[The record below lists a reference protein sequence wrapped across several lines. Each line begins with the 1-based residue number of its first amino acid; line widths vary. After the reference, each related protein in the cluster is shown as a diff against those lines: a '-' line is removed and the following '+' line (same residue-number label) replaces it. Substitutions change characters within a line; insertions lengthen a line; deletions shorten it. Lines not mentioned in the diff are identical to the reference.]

1 MATINGTSVG
11 GMTLVADYSYTQNT
25 SANTSTVA
33 VTLKLINHYALY
45 ATAISGSYI
54 SVGGSKTNYTK
65 SISYGGSTTT
75 STTLATKT
83 VTVTHNSNG
92 TATCN
97 IAGTF
102 VMNGT
107 YRGYSVGTMSVN
119 QTITLPTIPRSSS
132 LTVPTTINTGGTLS
146 GTVTPS
152 SSAFNHKVY
161 LKTGST
167 TRSTISLAAGTKT
180 FSDVIEHSW
189 FPSSTSGTLT
199 VVLETYNGTTLVAT
213 TSKSVTANVP
223 ASIVPTINTFTTTV
237 VDGKGGY
244 YVQGKSKVK
253 LTATASAGSG
263 SGIKSYTFSGNNL
276 SYSGTTA
283 NATSAVLQYSGY
295 AQYTVTVTDN
305 RGRTASK
312 GLSIQVQPYA
322 APTISSISVQRC
334 TSNGTIDENG
344 TYAYVTVNSSYSTLN
359 GANTRTV
366 VLTNSGN
373 STATTVQATTNTSG
387 SWSGVYGSGFAVG
400 TTYTITA
407 TIKDTAYSSTATK
420 SETLKAA
427 SRPMNIKSNGKG
439 IGIGKMA
446 ETDNLLD
453 VAWNERV
460 RGNLSADGN
469 AAISGTLVANGK
481 TTLGG
486 DLQVNNSAFV
496 QGHLYMGGN
505 KGATGENHIKFS
517 NPDSSTYPHNLY
529 IYGGNPN
536 SNIAIGL
543 YDAGKGRLMATY
555 NDADNIVNIGN
566 GSTNIN
572 LNGSKV
578 ADFVVEQG
586 VANSWTYRKWNSG
599 FAECWRNLSGTP
611 SNVNGTNTISA
622 TLPFAFASTDY
633 QVTITPAKASM
644 YIDRWGDSATN
655 GTITHTTTI
664 VTIAYNYAYSTAY
677 SVSFNVVVN
686 GRWK

>member
-1 MATINGTSVG
+1 MATINGTTIG
-11 GMTLVADYSYTQNT
+11 DMTLQADYSYTQNT
-25 SANTSTVA
+25 SANTSTVTVA
-33 VTLKLINHYALY
+33 LKLINHYALY
-45 ATAISGSYI
+45 ATAMSGSYI

-65 SISYGGSTTT
+65 SISYGGSATT

-132 LTVPTTINTGGTLS
+132 LTVPATINTGGTLS

-199 VVLETYNGTTLVAT
+199 VVLETYNGTTLVAS

-223 ASIVPTINTFTTTV
+223 TSITPSVSALTAAV

-244 YVQGKSKVK
+244 YVQNKSKVT
-253 LTATASAGSG
+253 LSATATAGSG
-263 SGIKSYTFSGNNL
+263 ASIKSYVFSGTNM
-276 SYSGTTA
+276 SASGT
-283 NATSAVLQYSGY
+283 ATSVTSSVLQYSGTKT
-295 AQYTVTVTDN
+295 YTVTVTDT

-312 GLSIQVQPYA
+312 NVSITVQPYA

-366 VLTNSGN
+366 VLTNSAN
-373 STATTVQATTNTSG
+373 STATTVQATTNTNG

-407 TIKDTAYSSTATK
+407 TIKDTAYGATATK
-420 SETLKAA
+420 SGTLKAA
-427 SRPMNIKSNGKG
+427 SRPININWNGKG
-439 IGIGKMA
+439 VSIGAMSTKQAFEVSMPA
-446 ETDNLLD
+446 EFNDTLIAKSNLT
-453 VAWNERV
+453 VN
-460 RGNLSADGN
+460 GNM
-469 AAISGTLVANGK
+469 TLNGAF
-481 TTLGG
+481 THYGLGG
-486 DLQVNNSAFV
+486 IAKVVSGDWNTACGDVTGFFRGAQLANSPALAHDWLYVIQIAHSSVYKTQIAFN
-496 QGHLYMGGN
+496 Y
-505 KGATGENHIKFS
+505 
-517 NPDSSTYPHNLY
+517 
-529 IYGGNPN
+529 YGGDGIFRRVLSNNAWSEWKTVVFDSNFIQDFDQPGYVKLPN
-536 SNIAIGL
+536 GFIIQWGSINIPANTTYVDVRYPIAFPTLPRSVVCQNAYSNNKFISYAVSSVGQTHFRLMPFISTTGNIPTVVSTGYWMAIG
-543 YDAGKGRLMATY
+543 
-555 NDADNIVNIGN
+555 N
-566 GSTNIN
+566 
-572 LNGSKV
+572 
-578 ADFVVEQG
+578 
-586 VANSWTYRKWNSG
+586 
-599 FAECWRNLSGTP
+599 
-611 SNVNGTNTISA
+611 
-622 TLPFAFASTDY
+622 
-633 QVTITPAKASM
+633 
-644 YIDRWGDSATN
+644 
-655 GTITHTTTI
+655 
-664 VTIAYNYAYSTAY
+664 
-677 SVSFNVVVN
+677 
-686 GRWK
+686 

>member
-25 SANTSTVA
+25 SANTSTVT
-33 VTLKLINHYALY
+33 VTLKLIDHYALY
-45 ATAISGSYI
+45 ASALSGSYI

-65 SISYGGSTTT
+65 SISYGGSSTTT
-75 STTLATKT
+75 TTLATKQ

-97 IAGTF
+97 ISGTF

-107 YRGYSVGTMSVN
+107 YRGSSVGTMSVN

-132 LTVPTTINTGGTLS
+132 LTVPATINTGATLS

-167 TRSTISLAAGTKT
+167 TRNTISLAAGTNT
-180 FSDVIEHSW
+180 FSDVIEHGW

-199 VVLETYNGTTLVAT
+199 VVLETYNGTTLVAS

-223 ASIVPTINTFTTTV
+223 TSIVPSVSTLTATV

-244 YVQGKSKVK
+244 YVQNKSKVT
-253 LTATASAGSG
+253 LTTTATAGTGAS
-263 SGIKSYTFSGNNL
+263 IKSYVFSGTNM
-276 SYSGTTA
+276 SASGTTA
-283 NATSAVLQYSGY
+283 SATSAILQYSGSKT
-295 AQYTVTVTDN
+295 YTVTVTDT

-312 GLSIQVQPYA
+312 NISITVQPYA
-322 APTISSISVQRC
+322 APTISSITVQRC

-420 SETLKAA
+420 SGTLKAA
-427 SRPMNIKSNGKG
+427 ARPLNIKSNGKG
-439 IGIGKMA
+439 IGFGKMA

-453 VAWNERV
+453 VQWNERV
-460 RGNLSADGN
+460 RGALTVDGN
-469 AAISGTLVANGK
+469 TAISGTLVANGK
-481 TTLGG
+481 TTLGS
-486 DLQVNNSAFV
+486 DLQVNNNTFIK
-496 QGHLYMGGN
+496 GHLYMGGN
-505 KGATGENHIKFS
+505 KESTAERSIRFS
-517 NPDSSTYPHNLY
+517 TPDSSTYPHNTY
-529 IYGGNPN
+529 IFGGNAEGP
-536 SNIAIGL
+536 AGIGI
-543 YDAGKGRLMATY
+543 YDAKNSRVVFSY
-555 NDADNIVNIGN
+555 NDTNNSIAVGN
-566 GSTNIN
+566 STTIN
-572 LNGSKV
+572 LNGQPLK
-578 ADFVVEQG
+578 DFVIEQG
-586 VANSWTYRKWNSG
+586 TSGVWTWKKW
-599 FAECWRNLSGTP
+599 FSGTMEVVGTASHNP
-611 SNVNGTNTISA
+611 TALNDGVNSFTVTMPVSFINT
-622 TLPFAFASTDY
+622 AFT
-633 QVTITPAKASM
+633 VMITPAKCGLLVSACGDCASNNSISHTVNSFVM
-644 YIDRWGDSATN
+644 SYKYNHSPAYTTN
-655 GTITHTTTI
+655 FNII
-664 VTIAYNYAYSTAY
+664 VH
-677 SVSFNVVVN
+677 
-686 GRWK
+686 GKWK